1 MDLIKSPWADA
12 FAEFGRSA
20 HSRVILATPF
30 IGSGPLSD
38 LAGFFDSTKPPQ
50 VELITNLSEDSL
62 FQGTVNSEA
71 IANFCRSLPDVE
83 VRHLPGLHAK
93 VYVADDH
100 SAIITS
106 GNLTQASLNRNYEYG
121 VHVTEKALVQ
131 QIAED
136 VQEYASLGSRV
147 NIVELDELSE
157 ITKVVRSKYAETLR
171 SSRESARKEYQEGME
186 LTRTALMNLR
196 AKPGETTHSIF
207 ARTILHVLKRG
218 PLSTSEMQPMIQA
231 IHPDICDDS
240 IDRVINGVNFGR
252 KWKHMVRNSQVYL
265 RRQGRIEFNQK
276 KWQLTQSELEFSRR
290 SF

>member
-1 MDLIKSPWADA
+1 MKLIKSPWADV
-12 FAEFGRSA
+12 FAEFGQSA
-20 HSRVILATPF
+20 HNRVILATPF
-30 IGSGPLSD
+30 IGSGPLWD
-38 LAGFFDSTKPPQ
+38 LARTFRTAKPPQ
-50 VELITNLSEDSL
+50 VELITNLSADSL

-71 IANFCRSLPDVE
+71 IANFCRSLPEVE

-121 VHVTEKALVQ
+121 VHITEKALVD
-131 QIAED
+131 QIAQD
-136 VQEYASLGSRV
+136 VQEYPTLGSPV
-147 NIVELDELSE
+147 SIVELDDLTE
-157 ITKVVRSKYAETLR
+157 ITKVVYSKYAETLR
-171 SSRESARKEYQEGME
+171 SSRESVRKEYQENME
-186 LTRTALMNLR
+186 LTRAALMNLR

-207 ARTILHVLKRG
+207 ARTILHILKRG

-231 IHPDICDDS
+231 VHPDICDDS

-265 RRQGRIEFNQK
+265 RRQGRIEFNKK
-276 KWQLTQSELEFSRR
+276 KWQLTQAE
-290 SF
+290 

>member
-1 MDLIKSPWADA
+1 MDLIKSPWADV

-20 HSRVILATPF
+20 HSRAILATPF
-30 IGSGPLSD
+30 IGSGPLLE
-38 LAGFFDSTKPPQ
+38 LAGFFDSAKPPQ
-50 VELITNLSEDSL
+50 IELVTNLSADSL
-62 FQGTVNSEA
+62 FQGTVNSDA
-71 IANFCRSLPDVE
+71 IASFCRSLPDVE

-121 VHVTEKALVQ
+121 VRITEKALVQ

-147 NIVELDELSE
+147 SLAELDELTE
-157 ITKVVRSKYAETLR
+157 ITKMVQSKYAKALR
-171 SSRESARKEYQEGME
+171 SSRESVRKEYRESME
-186 LTRTALMNLR
+186 LTRVALMNLR

-207 ARTILHVLKRG
+207 ARTILHILKLG
-218 PLSTSEMQPMIQA
+218 PLSTREMQPMIQA

-240 IDRVINGVNFGR
+240 IDRVINGVHFGR

-276 KWQLTQSELEFSRR
+276 KWQLTRSELE
-290 SF
+290 

>member
-1 MDLIKSPWADA
+1 MELIKSPWAKV

-20 HSRVILATPF
+20 RHRVILASPF

-38 LAGFFDSTKPPQ
+38 LAKSFDRARPPQ
-50 VELITNLSEDSL
+50 VELITNLSADSL
-62 FQGTVNSEA
+62 FQGTVNSDS
-71 IANFCRSLPDVE
+71 IANFCRSLPEVQ

-106 GNLTQASLNRNYEYG
+106 GNLTQASLYRNYEYG
-121 VHVTEKALVQ
+121 IHITEKALVQ
-131 QIAED
+131 QITED
-136 VQEYASLGSRV
+136 VQEYSSLGSPV
-147 NIVELDELSE
+147 TLIELDELTE
-157 ITKVVRSKYAETLR
+157 ITKVVHSKYAETLR
-171 SSRESARKEYQEGME
+171 SSRENIRKEYQESIE

-207 ARTILHVLKRG
+207 ARTILYVLKRG
-218 PLSTSEMQPMIQA
+218 PLSTREMQPIIQA

-265 RRQGRIEFNQK
+265 RRQGHIEFSQK
-276 KWQLTQSELEFSRR
+276 KWQLTKSKSE
-290 SF
+290 

>member
-1 MDLIKSPWADA
+1 MDLIKSPWADV
-12 FAEFGRSA
+12 FADFGRSVQDRA
-20 HSRVILATPF
+20 ILAAPF

-38 LAGFFDSTKPPQ
+38 LAGLFDSAKPPQ
-50 VELITNLSEDSL
+50 VELITNLSVDSL
-62 FQGTVNSEA
+62 FQGTVDSGA
-71 IANFCRSLPDVE
+71 IASFCRSLPQVE

-121 VHVTEKALVQ
+121 VRITEKDLVR

-136 VQEYASLGSRV
+136 VKEYASLGYRV
-147 NIVELDELSE
+147 TLVELDELTE
-157 ITKVVRSKYAETLR
+157 ITKSVHCKYAETLR
-171 SSRESARKEYQEGME
+171 SSRESARKEYQESME
-186 LTRTALMNLR
+186 LTRAALMNLR

-207 ARTILHVLKRG
+207 ARTILHMLKHG
-218 PLSTSEMQPMIQA
+218 PLSTREMQPIIQA

-240 IDRVINGVNFGR
+240 IDRVINGVHFGR

-276 KWQLTQSELEFSRR
+276 KWRLTLSKLE
-290 SF
+290 

>member
-1 MDLIKSPWADA
+1 MMLIKSPWSDV
-12 FAEFGRSA
+12 FAKFGQSA
-20 HSRVILATPF
+20 HNRVILATPF
-30 IGSGPLSD
+30 ISSGPLLD
-38 LAGFFDSTKPPQ
+38 LAKSFRAARPPQ
-50 VELITNLSEDSL
+50 VELITNLSADSL

-71 IANFCRSLPDVE
+71 IASFCRFLPEVE

-106 GNLTQASLNRNYEYG
+106 GNLTQASLHRNYEYG
-121 VHVTEKALVQ
+121 VHITEKSLVR

-147 NIVELDELSE
+147 SLVELDDLTE
-157 ITKVVRSKYAETLR
+157 ITKIVHSKYAETLR
-171 SSRESARKEYQEGME
+171 SSRESARKEYQESME
-186 LTRTALMNLR
+186 LTRGALMNLR

-207 ARTILHVLKRG
+207 ARTILHILKRG

-240 IDRVINGVNFGR
+240 IDRIINGVNFGR

-265 RRQGRIEFNQK
+265 RRQGRIEFNKK
-276 KWQLTQSELEFSRR
+276 KWQLTQAE
-290 SF
+290 